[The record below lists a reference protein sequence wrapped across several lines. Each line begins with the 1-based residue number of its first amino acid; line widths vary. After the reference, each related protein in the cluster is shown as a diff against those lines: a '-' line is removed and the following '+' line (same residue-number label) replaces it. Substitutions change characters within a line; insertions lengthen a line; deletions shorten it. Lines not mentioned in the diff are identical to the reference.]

1 MAKNAKQQKA
11 AGQDQWGIVRGQ
23 RWPLDQ
29 IKPYPHNARTHPP
42 AQISLLAS
50 LFKKHGPDQDIVV
63 DEAGEIL
70 KGHGRLRAAHEA
82 EMADYPVTQ
91 RFGLS
96 DVEKRA
102 MRLQDNQVAL
112 LSGWDNELVKFEMES
127 LKRTGYDIALLGFGE
142 QQLVQFMTTPQAP
155 GAFPTFDESI
165 PTEHQCPRCKYVWS
179 GNSAAPPKVEPE
191 PPKAGKKKPAAK
203 TKAAK

>member
-1 MAKNAKQQKA
+1 MVKNAKQQKA

-142 QQLVQFMTTPQAP
+142 AQLVQFMTTPAP
-155 GAFPTFDESI
+155 PGSFPTFDENI
-165 PTEHQCPRCKYVWS
+165 PVAHQCPQCGYSWS
-179 GNSAAPPKVEPE
+179 GSSAPIEGKPE
-191 PPKAGKKKPAAK
+191 PAPAAK
-203 TKAAK
+203 KPKKTAKAK